1 MDEVTP
7 AVASQPANSQPA
19 NPRLVA
25 EHTPEAIRRRL
36 DLGPAHSYLKDFIY
50 GGIDGAV
57 TTFAVVSG
65 VAGAQLSNQIVII
78 LGLAN
83 LFADGFSM
91 AISNFLGTR
100 SEQQLLHKARRTEEM
115 HIDAFPEGEREEVRQ
130 IFAAKGFDGDH
141 LEKTVEVITADKQRW
156 VDTMVQEELG
166 LPLVSPSPWKAAG
179 ATFLAF
185 LVVGVMPLLAFLF
198 PALLPVGLADP
209 FFWSTLLTGVAFCIV
224 GALKAPFVEEKWWAS
239 ALETL
244 AIGGAAAVLAY
255 VVGWLLRDITG
266 GVG

>member
-1 MDEVTP
+1 MDEATPEVTP
-7 AVASQPANSQPA
+7 AVVSQPGHQELA
-19 NPRLVA
+19 VD
-25 EHTPEAIRRRL
+25 HTPEAIRRRL

-65 VAGAQLSNQIVII
+65 VAGAQLSNRVVIV

-91 AISNFLGTR
+91 AVSNFLGTR
-100 SEQQLLHKARRTEEM
+100 SEQQLLRKARRTEEM
-115 HIDAFPEGEREEVRQ
+115 HIDTFPEGEREEVRQ
-130 IFAAKGFDGDH
+130 IFAAKGFDGEH

-156 VDTMVQEELG
+156 VDTMLQEELG
-166 LPLVSPSPWKAAG
+166 LPLVSPSPWKAAS

-185 LVVGVMPLLAFLF
+185 LVVGAMPLLAFLF
-198 PALLPVGLADP
+198 PALLPSGLADP
-209 FFWSTLLTGVAFCIV
+209 FVWSALLTGVAFCIV
-224 GALKAPFVEEKWWAS
+224 GALKAPFVEEKWWSS

-244 AIGGAAAVLAY
+244 AVGGSAAALAY
-255 VVGWLLRDITG
+255 LVGWLLRDVAG